1 MARTHVRLLGPC
13 FKTGQRDRRPTC
25 NRDAGRVSKHACYT
39 SRLRY
44 PSVAETGDRGLP
56 PLEQQTSPRSSF
68 RNQRFVAQ
76 SAGEVQPS
84 TRPTTTGR
92 PHGSHPQQPPR
103 RKPESPTPTSRV
115 PPFTTTQF
123 HVLLNSLFKVLFNFP
138 SRYLFAIGLGVIF
151 SLTWSLPR
159 TLSCTPKQLDSR
171 GKPAQHNS
179 RLTGLSPS
187 MGCGPSQ
194 GGLGLAV
201 VPRGGSPKHHIPRDR
216 DGRRFGAGLCPFH
229 SPLLRASQLFSFP
242 PLINMLKF
250 GGSPCLLSG
259 RKMSLSAG
267 LSSHQR
273 GEETPF
279 PKLHPTKVFKVSDRG
294 VSREE
299 FFQRVSPL
307 EKRHFKSRVLGQRT
321 LGLPPVW
328 EKKPRRGDGGPMPFL
343 SSLKKR

>member
-1 MARTHVRLLGPC
+1 MFQDGSEGPPTYLQQRCRPRERTRLLYKPTQIPVGR
-13 FKTGQRDRRPTC
+13 RDRSP
-25 NRDAGRVSKHACYT
+25 
-39 SRLRY
+39 
-44 PSVAETGDRGLP
+44 GLATR
-56 PLEQQTSPRSSF
+56 EQQTSPGSSF
-68 RNQRFVAQ
+68 RDQRFVAQ

-84 TRPTTTGR
+84 TRPTTAGR
-92 PHGSHPQQPPR
+92 PRGSHPQQLPG

-201 VPRGGSPKHHIPRDR
+201 VPRGGSPKHHIPRNR
-216 DGRRFGAGLCPFH
+216 DGWRFGAGLCPFH
-229 SPLLRASQLFSFP
+229 SPLLRASRLFSFP

-259 RKMSLSAG
+259 RKIN
-267 LSSHQR
+267 HWV
-273 GEETPF
+273 EIPF
-279 PKLHPTKVFKVSDRG
+279 PKKRKGKT
-294 VSREE
+294 
-299 FFQRVSPL
+299 PL
-307 EKRHFKSRVLGQRT
+307 
-321 LGLPPVW
+321 PVTTTTT
-328 EKKPRRGDGGPMPFL
+328 RFL
-343 SSLKKR
+343 LLNK